1 MQSSITEKKLT
12 TKEIVRSDKKEKHV
26 GFSFEKLKGMAWTIV
41 RAVLIIGL
49 SFVILYPI
57 LLKVSIAF
65 KHKSDLYDP
74 TVMYIPRHFTLENFQ
89 YVMEA
94 MNYFKVVWNSFL
106 LSGGTMLLTTIS
118 CSLIG
123 YGFARFK
130 FRGNNI
136 LFALVILTIL
146 VPPQTIMVPTYLQ
159 YRNFDVFGIIGLFNG
174 GEGIKLI
181 GTYWP
186 FIISSITGMG
196 LKAGLFIFI
205 FRQFFKGIPRE
216 IEEAALVD
224 GAGVFKIFF
233 KIMLPNAIPAMIT
246 VMLFSFVWQW
256 NDTYFTTMFLESAS
270 VISSQVQIAGSTLAS
285 KLTAA
290 SGSTGQ
296 IDPFYLSML
305 VNTSVLLAILP
316 LIILYMF
323 VQRHFVES
331 VERTGIVG

>member
-1 MQSSITEKKLT
+1 MSIYTDKVIEKVNNTSVLSKL
-12 TKEIVRSDKKEKHV
+12 ISMFHIEKIKR
-26 GFSFEKLKGMAWTIV
+26 FAMILF

-57 LLKVSIAF
+57 FLKISIAF
-65 KHKSDLYDP
+65 KHRVDLYDP
-74 TVMYIPRHFTLENFQ
+74 TVVLIPRNFTLENFKF
-89 YVMEA
+89 VIET
-94 MNYFKVVWNSFL
+94 MNYFRTLLNTFL
-106 LSGGTMLLTTIS
+106 LSSGTMLLTTIS
-118 CSLIG
+118 CALAG

-130 FRGNNI
+130 FRGNNL

-146 VPPQTIMVPTYLQ
+146 VPPQTVMVPTYLQ

-174 GEGIKLI
+174 GEGINLL

-186 FIISSITGMG
+186 FFISSITGMG

-205 FRQFFKGIPRE
+205 FRQFFKSFPDE

-224 GAGVFKIFF
+224 GAGVIKTFY
-233 KIMLPNAIPAMIT
+233 KIMLPNAVPAIIT

-256 NDTYFTTMFLESAS
+256 NDSYFTTMFLESADVLS
-270 VISSQVQIAGSTLAS
+270 LKLQTVGSNIAHRLS
-285 KLTAA
+285 TAA
-290 SGSTGQ
+290 GGGVGAV
-296 IDPFYLSML
+296 DPSYVSML
-305 VNTSVLLAILP
+305 VNTAVLLAILP
-316 LIILYMF
+316 LIILYLF